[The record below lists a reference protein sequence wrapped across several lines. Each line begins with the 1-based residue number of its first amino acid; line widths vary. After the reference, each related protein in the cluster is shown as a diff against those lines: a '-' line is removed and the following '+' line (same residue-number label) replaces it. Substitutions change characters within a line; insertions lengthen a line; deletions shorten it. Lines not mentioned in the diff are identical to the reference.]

1 VGAGMS
7 AGTAAFLLAKRA
19 GRQGSTT
26 LFGKNDD
33 TSKG

>member
-1 VGAGMS
+1 LRIFHQ
-7 AGTAAFLLAKRA
+7 TAAFLLVKRA
-19 GRQGSTT
+19 GQKGFTT